1 MTTTT
6 LWIDAAYA
14 ANTAQLQAAW
24 AAGARGCGYYLP
36 GEGVGEDPLNQW
48 TPAQV
53 AAARAVGF
61 RMVPIWVPKPSLPAD
76 PVDSANRAF
85 AAAKAC
91 GSNPKLSGLY
101 TGNHLEQ
108 TGQITGPI
116 WIPAPG
122 AEPTSVGSQ
131 SAVQWGTVTFA
142 GWNVDE
148 NVAASDFP
156 WETVIM
162 VDFEYNTTAGA
173 AGVAWYKA
181 FQSRITQLAKPV
193 VPTPPPPPT
202 SPGGHVASKAL
213 PTTAYPVQSASGDW
227 ATPSRYD
234 VVMVGND
241 GHVYHKWY
249 EAGSGWNGP
258 DILDGPV

>member
-1 MTTTT
+1 MTLT

-14 ANTAQLQAAW
+14 GNTAQMQAAW

-53 AAARAVGF
+53 AAARAIGF
-61 RMVPIWVPKPSLPAD
+61 RMVPIWVPKPNLPSD

-85 AAAKAC
+85 AAAVAC
-91 GSNPKLSGLY
+91 GSNPRLSGLY

-108 TGQITGPI
+108 TGHISGPI

-131 SAVQWGTVTFA
+131 SAIQWGTITLL

-148 NVAASDFP
+148 DVAASDFP
-156 WETVIM
+156 WETVVM
-162 VDFEYNTTAGA
+162 VDFEYNTTAGS
-173 AGVAWYKA
+173 AGVAWYNA
-181 FQSRITQLAKPV
+181 FQTRITQLVAANPV
-193 VPTPPPPPT
+193 PNPPGVPVTRGPIPTTVKIISATTTGDPT
-202 SPGGHVASKAL
+202 SVGGHHL
-213 PTTAYPVQSASGDW
+213 Y
-227 ATPSRYD
+227 
-234 VVMVGND
+234 MVGDDGKCYHEWFVAGHWHGPEIMND
-241 GHVYHKWY
+241 
-249 EAGSGWNGP
+249 AG
-258 DILDGPV
+258 